1 MRPSSTLSLAALCAG
16 LAATPLAAQNV
27 FTLDELVFSASLTD
41 VARDRTGVRVS
52 RLTARD
58 LANGGR
64 LQFSEFLETL
74 AGVNVTQSGPI
85 GTSATLRI
93 RGLDSKYVWI

>member
-41 VARDRTGVRVS
+41 VARDRTGVRVNRIS
-52 RLTARD
+52 STEMFRR
-58 LANGGR
+58 GR
-64 LQFSEFLETL
+64 LQFSEFLESL
-74 AGVNVTQSGPI
+74 PGVNITQNGPI
-85 GTSATLRI
+85 GTSAT
-93 RGLDSKYVWI
+93 